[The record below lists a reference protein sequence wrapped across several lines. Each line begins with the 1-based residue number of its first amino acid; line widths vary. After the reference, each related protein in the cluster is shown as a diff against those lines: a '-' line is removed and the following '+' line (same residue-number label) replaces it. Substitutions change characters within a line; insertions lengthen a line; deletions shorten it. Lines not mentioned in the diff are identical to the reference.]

1 VLFQSVLLSIL
12 AGVQLHDLLLVHK
25 DEILLVSPVRR
36 LDLRVWIR
44 LIILIVADFIYITP
58 AALDVQPFEVGDRE
72 WRVVNGWAMYGLR
85 LMEVMCFAFSGPM
98 AATKAARFFW
108 LRAVAN
114 PRAGPRKPKNVFE
127 E

>member
-1 VLFQSVLLSIL
+1 MTTI
-12 AGVQLHDLLLVHK
+12 LVHK
-25 DEILLVSPVRR
+25 DGILLVSPVRR

-44 LIILIVADFIYITP
+44 LIILIVADFIYVTP
-58 AALDVQPFEVGDRE
+58 AALDVQPFEVGDRA
-72 WRVVNGWAMYGLR
+72 RCVVNGWEMYGLR
-85 LMEVMCFAFSGPM
+85 WMEVMRLAFNGLM
-98 AATKAARFFW
+98 AAAKAARFFW